1 MKIFNNLF
9 NDIGIDLGTANCLIY
24 VKEKGI
30 LINEPTVAAIN
41 VKTNQI
47 LAVGDDAKKMLGRT
61 PAHINVVRPLV
72 GGVISDFEM
81 SREMLRSFLKK
92 LNDQNIG
99 KWGFGKAVV
108 SIPNDLTEVERKSAE
123 DAVVSSGCSNV
134 YLIESPIVSALGAG
148 LNIGDPE
155 ASLIV
160 DIGGGT
166 TDIAV
171 ISMNGIVTS
180 KTLKI
185 AGDKFNEE
193 IIHFIRDE
201 FKLIIGDLTAEN
213 IKIAIGSAIPLDEKL
228 EIVVRG
234 RDLQTGLPK
243 EILLKNSQIRM
254 VLAKLL
260 KQIIESII
268 EVIEKTPPELVGD
281 MLDKGIFLCGG
292 GAMLRGLDEIIRK
305 EIGIEAKIVNDPLT
319 CVARGLGKIIE
330 EFDFYKNILS
340 DFSLPPQIKL

>member
-1 MKIFNNLF
+1 MKILNNLF
-9 NDIGIDLGTANCLIY
+9 NDIGIDLGTANCLVY
-24 VKEKGI
+24 VKGRGI

-41 VKTNQI
+41 IKTNQI
-47 LAVGDDAKKMLGRT
+47 LAVGDEAKKMLGRT
-61 PAHINVVRPLV
+61 PQHINVVRPLV

-81 SREMLRSFLKK
+81 SREMLRNFLKK
-92 LNDQNIG
+92 LNNHNIG
-99 KWGFGKAVV
+99 RWGFKKAVIA
-108 SIPNDLTEVERKSAE
+108 IPNDLTEVERKSAE

-134 YLIESPIVSALGAG
+134 YLIESPIVAALGAG
-148 LNIGDPE
+148 LNIEDPK
-155 ASLIV
+155 ASLII

-171 ISMNGIVTS
+171 ISMNGIVAS

-185 AGDKFNEE
+185 AGDRFNEE

-213 IKIAIGSAIPLDEKL
+213 IKISVGSAIPLDEKL
-228 EIVVRG
+228 EILVRG

-243 EILLKNSQIRM
+243 EIIIKNSQIRM
-254 VLAKLL
+254 VLARLI

-292 GAMLRGLDEIIRK
+292 GAMIRGLDDVIKK
-305 EIGIEAKIVNDPLT
+305 EIGIEAKIVEEPLM
-319 CVARGLGKIIE
+319 CVARGLGKIVDK
-330 EFDFYKNILS
+330 FDNYRSILT
-340 DFSLPPQIKL
+340 DFSLPPQIKF